1 MPWGHVVGRW
11 YGNRNVR
18 PILALHGWQ
27 DNLGTW
33 DRLIPLLPQHIGV
46 LCVDLPGHGQS
57 SKYPKGALYHAVD
70 YVHIIIRI
78 IKEYNWRKVS
88 LLGHSMGG
96 IVCFVYATLFPH
108 TIDLLMQI
116 DVVTS
121 PKSSSESTIK
131 RLAYNAEKNLLES
144 ERMDQL
150 HCPEPPSYSY
160 DQLEDILFR
169 GTGKSIDR
177 ENCKYLL
184 NRSIAQSRQF
194 PSKYYFSKDG
204 RVKYYQLFGAELGLS
219 FEMAKRIRNKN
230 VLIVRSTKS
239 GYIKD
244 GIFDVIKIF
253 RENNPNFELHEVDGT
268 HHLHLNN
275 AEEVAQALTSFILR
289 HRPVDYDQTKT
300 GRTFSKL

>member
-78 IKEYNWRKVS
+78 IKEYKWRKVS

-131 RLAYNAEKNLLES
+131 RLAYNA
-144 ERMDQL
+144 
-150 HCPEPPSYSY
+150 
-160 DQLEDILFR
+160 
-169 GTGKSIDR
+169 
-177 ENCKYLL
+177 
-184 NRSIAQSRQF
+184 
-194 PSKYYFSKDG
+194 
-204 RVKYYQLFGAELGLS
+204 
-219 FEMAKRIRNKN
+219 
-230 VLIVRSTKS
+230 
-239 GYIKD
+239 
-244 GIFDVIKIF
+244 
-253 RENNPNFELHEVDGT
+253 
-268 HHLHLNN
+268 
-275 AEEVAQALTSFILR
+275 
-289 HRPVDYDQTKT
+289 
-300 GRTFSKL
+300 